1 MSAVV
6 ICTTTGR
13 CLPVLCASITM
24 YLPTFW
30 TVYLAGSGMI
40 LPKHRTINLPNPATN
55 FGDAYN
61 AAVHAAIKDHEDL
74 LVLNDDVVLTPHTWQ
89 KLAEDL
95 TVIPEENR
103 GWVACRSD
111 FARPFQNVRYRHE
124 SDPPFANSFPSE
136 EMIVQTDIIAPF
148 AAYIHRDAWID
159 FPPINNYSDDVQCL
173 DMRLEGTKNY
183 ISRAYVHHVGGDTT
197 GRDWKKMR
205 DDAYPWIA
213 QNRPEYAKA
222 WFPEQKTS

>member
-1 MSAVV
+1 
-6 ICTTTGR
+6 
-13 CLPVLCASITM
+13 
-24 YLPTFW
+24 
-30 TVYLAGSGMI
+30 
-40 LPKHRTINLPNPATN
+40 
-55 FGDAYN
+55 
-61 AAVHAAIKDHEDL
+61 
-74 LVLNDDVVLTPHTWQ
+74 
-89 KLAEDL
+89 
-95 TVIPEENR
+95 
-103 GWVACRSD
+103 
-111 FARPFQNVRYRHE
+111 
-124 SDPPFANSFPSE
+124 
-136 EMIVQTDIIAPF
+136 MIVQTDIIAPF

>member
-6 ICTTTGR
+6 ICTTSGR

-40 LPKHRTINLPNPATN
+40 LPKHRTINLPNSATN

-74 LVLNDDVVLTPHTWQ
+74 LVLNDDVVLTPDTWQ

-95 TVIPEENR
+95 TVIPEEKR

-124 SDPPFANSFPSE
+124 GDPAFANSFPSE
-136 EMIVQTDIIAPF
+136 NMIVETDIIAPF

-173 DMRLEGTKNY
+173 DMRLQG
-183 ISRAYVHHVGGDTT
+183 V
-197 GRDWKKMR
+197 
-205 DDAYPWIA
+205 
-213 QNRPEYAKA
+213 
-222 WFPEQKTS
+222 